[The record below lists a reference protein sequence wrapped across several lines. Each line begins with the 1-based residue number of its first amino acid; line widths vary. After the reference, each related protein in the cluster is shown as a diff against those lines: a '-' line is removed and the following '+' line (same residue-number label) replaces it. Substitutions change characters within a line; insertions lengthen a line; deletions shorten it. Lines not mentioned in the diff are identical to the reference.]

1 MKIKVLGTRANIKL
15 QHTLHSKHT
24 GILCDHKVMLDLGEK
39 EFLSENPKAIFIT
52 HLHPDHAFFIH
63 GEEKLKPENACLI
76 YSPQNPGKLKN
87 LKVIKTNKAV
97 YVDDYKIIPIPVIHS
112 LKVKSFGYIIEKK
125 SKRIFFSGD
134 VAGIEEKY
142 LEQLGKMDMVIT
154 EGSFLRKGGMLRKD
168 KDTGQIFGHT
178 GIPDLVKMFSPFTNH
193 IVIIHFGSWFMKD
206 VEKGKEKIERLG
218 NKNLKIEA
226 ACDGQEFEI

>member
-24 GILCDHKVMLDLGEK
+24 GILCDHKIMLDLGEK
-39 EFLSENPKAIFIT
+39 EFLSENPKAVFIT
-52 HLHPDHAFFIH
+52 HLHPDHAFFIN

-76 YSPQNPGKLKN
+76 YTPQNPGKLKN

-97 YVDDYKIIPIPVIHS
+97 YVDDYKIIPIPVSHS

-134 VAGIEEKY
+134 VAGIEDKY
-142 LEQLGKMDMVIT
+142 MEQLGKLDMVIT
-154 EGSFLRKGGMLRKD
+154 EGSFLEKEECCAEIKIQD
-168 KDTGQIFGHT
+168 KY
-178 GIPDLVKMFSPFTNH
+178 
-193 IVIIHFGSWFMKD
+193 
-206 VEKGKEKIERLG
+206 LG
-218 NKNLKIEA
+218 TQAFPIW
-226 ACDGQEFEI
+226 